1 MLMKGVAANKTDE
14 DEPEEEPEVRR
25 SSRLAEKSPVSFENL
40 LLPPETPL
48 PFGQES
54 SLGETP
60 ETPGYQPFAIHRVQ
74 AQCKEEDDSLK
85 KLNDFLASRD
95 CSPVRYRVR
104 GMLSEAAERTKREH
118 LRKVRQGIVA
128 VVETIAPGQEDETW
142 AELTRSGIL
151 DAQFN
156 AGKKGRMQIETDHSI
171 HALAAAYRQSEAR
184 VTKMQIL
191 SIIVD
196 IFPQRKVQDLL
207 PEITKYQLFQ
217 AKKHLISY
225 GRGQPLPAIPKYR
238 VSVTLPK
245 IDHFIGF
252 ISSPHFVQDVAHGT
266 RTLKLSSGETISM
279 PNVVRN
285 MVAARII
292 KQYVSYCKEIAFNH
306 LSERE
311 LYRVLRVS
319 VSKNQI

>member
-1 MLMKGVAANKTDE
+1 MKMNQKLEGALGSL
-14 DEPEEEPEVRR
+14 RR
-25 SSRLAEKSPVSFENL
+25 VQSALSMNL
-40 LLPPETPL
+40 FLPPETPL
-48 PFGQES
+48 LFGQEL

-60 ETPGYQPFAIHRVQ
+60 ETPGYQSFALHRDQ
-74 AQCKEEDDSLK
+74 PQCKEEDDSLK
-85 KLNDFLASRD
+85 KLNDFLVSRD
-95 CSPVRYRVR
+95 CSPVRYRVK
-104 GMLSEAAERTKREH
+104 GMLPEAAERTKREH
-118 LRKVRQGIVA
+118 LRKDRQGIVA

-151 DAQFN
+151 DAQCN
-156 AGKKGRMQIETDHSI
+156 AGKMGRSRMQIEADHSI
-171 HALAAAYRQSEAR
+171 HALAAAYRQFEAR
-184 VTKMQIL
+184 VTKLQIL

-196 IFPQRKVQDLL
+196 IFLQRQIQDLF

-245 IDHFIGF
+245 IDLFIGF

-285 MVAARII
+285 MVAARTI
-292 KQYVSYCKEIAFNH
+292 KLYVSCGKKSHSTI
-306 LSERE
+306 
-311 LYRVLRVS
+311 
-319 VSKNQI
+319 

>member
-1 MLMKGVAANKTDE
+1 M
-14 DEPEEEPEVRR
+14 
-25 SSRLAEKSPVSFENL
+25 S
-40 LLPPETPL
+40 PETPL
-48 PFGQES
+48 PFGQEL
-54 SLGETP
+54 SLAETLG
-60 ETPGYQPFAIHRVQ
+60 TPGHQPFALHRDQ
-74 AQCKEEDDSLK
+74 PQCKEEDDSLK
-85 KLNDFLASRD
+85 KLNDFLVSRD
-95 CSPVRYRVR
+95 CSPVRYRVK

-156 AGKKGRMQIETDHSI
+156 ARKMGRSRMQIEADHSI

-184 VTKMQIL
+184 VTKLQIL

-196 IFPQRKVQDLL
+196 IFPQRQIQDLL

-225 GRGQPLPAIPKYR
+225 GRGQPLPAIPKDC

-311 LYRVLRVS
+311 LYR
-319 VSKNQI
+319 I

>member
-14 DEPEEEPEVRR
+14 DEPEVRR

-40 LLPPETPL
+40 FLLPETPL
-48 PFGQES
+48 PFDQEF

-60 ETPGYQPFAIHRVQ
+60 ETPGYQPLFALHRDQ
-74 AQCKEEDDSLK
+74 AQCKEEDESLK
-85 KLNDFLASRD
+85 KLNDFLVSRD

-118 LRKVRQGIVA
+118 LRNVRQGIVS

-142 AELTRSGIL
+142 AELTRSGTL

-156 AGKKGRMQIETDHSI
+156 ARKIGRMQIEADHSI
-171 HALAAAYRQSEAR
+171 YALAAAYCQSEAR
-184 VTKMQIL
+184 VTKLQIL

-196 IFPQRKVQDLL
+196 IFLQRQIQDLL

-217 AKKHLISY
+217 AKKHLISR
-225 GRGQPLPAIPKYR
+225 GRGQPLPPVPKYR

-245 IDHFIGF
+245 VDHFIGF

-266 RTLKLSSGETISM
+266 CTLKLSSGETISM
-279 PNVVRN
+279 PNVVCN
-285 MVAARII
+285 I
-292 KQYVSYCKEIAFNH
+292 
-306 LSERE
+306 
-311 LYRVLRVS
+311 VLQRA
-319 VSKNQI
+319 